1 MQFQHKNSLS
11 LSSDGLT
18 LKEVGKTMGLTRERV
33 RQIEAKA
40 LLKLR
45 KSLNLRNI
53 QHINQI
59 IWAPYRQRNV
69 MNESEYNSDL
79 IEDIP
84 NLWAKVATQRV
95 IFRAQIQAKATEKT
109 QPTMRIICK
118 FTPSASFSKWLSQKA
133 DWNYNFA
140 IAINWLNGNF
150 KLLAILRRFI
160 NARLCSP
167 RSIPPI

>member
-1 MQFQHKNSLS
+1 
-11 LSSDGLT
+11 
-18 LKEVGKTMGLTRERV
+18 
-33 RQIEAKA
+33 
-40 LLKLR
+40 
-45 KSLNLRNI
+45 
-53 QHINQI
+53 
-59 IWAPYRQRNV
+59 

-133 DWNYNFA
+133 D
-140 IAINWLNGNF
+140 
-150 KLLAILRRFI
+150 
-160 NARLCSP
+160 
-167 RSIPPI
+167 